1 MKKTYPL
8 NQSPLFKITSKKKLA
23 LVLGVDLSTQKSLL
37 LSNSFQGFETQAG
50 RAIQYPIGDLIPIH
64 RKLGLLF
71 SSIEVPEFLTSQKGS
86 SYVKNAG
93 VHKGNIPVIKTDISK
108 FYPSVGF
115 GFILRMFIEDFKC
128 AKDVAWILAKLCSYN
143 GVHLPTGSKISGYV
157 AYFANRKMFDEIDK
171 LANLNQCNMTC
182 YVDDIVI
189 SGAAAN
195 KKLLVQIRRIV
206 LRHGLVTKDEK
217 SRCYTA
223 NSIKK
228 ITGCIVR
235 ADKLLL
241 PNIRHMKMSIIRRQ
255 LTAEKNPIVRRELD
269 KKLKGRAEEAIQILQ
284 PRT

>member
-1 MKKTYPL
+1 
-8 NQSPLFKITSKKKLA
+8 
-23 LVLGVDLSTQKSLL
+23 
-37 LSNSFQGFETQAG
+37 
-50 RAIQYPIGDLIPIH
+50 
-64 RKLGLLF
+64 
-71 SSIEVPEFLTSQKGS
+71 
-86 SYVKNAG
+86 
-93 VHKGNIPVIKTDISK
+93 
-108 FYPSVGF
+108 
-115 GFILRMFIEDFKC
+115 
-128 AKDVAWILAKLCSYN
+128 
-143 GVHLPTGSKISGYV
+143 
-157 AYFANRKMFDEIDK
+157 MFDEIDK

>member
-1 MKKTYPL
+1 M
-8 NQSPLFKITSKKKLA
+8 A
-23 LVLGVDLSTQKSLL
+23 LVLGVDFNAIKSNLKT
-37 LSNSFQGFETQAG
+37 NSYYSFETQTSSG
-50 RAIQYPIGDLIPIH
+50 GTRSIQYPIGNLIPIH

-71 SSIEVPEFLTSQKGS
+71 SSIKVPEFLTSQRGS
-86 SYVKNAG
+86 SYVKNANI
-93 VHKGNIPVIKTDISK
+93 HKGTIPVIKTDISK

-143 GVHLPTGSKISGYV
+143 GAHLPTGSKISGYV

-195 KKLLVQIRRIV
+195 KKLLVLIRRIV

-217 SRCYTA
+217 SRCYA
-223 NSIKK
+223 ENSIKK

-241 PNIRHMKMSIIRRQ
+241 PNIRHKKMSLIRRQ
-255 LTAEKNPIVRRELD
+255 IRVEKDPVIRIELE
-269 KKLKGRAEEAIQILQ
+269 KKLKGRLEEAKQILQ
-284 PRT
+284 LRT